1 MEDNT
6 KFYIFDKK
14 EIALVFAF
22 MLLVAAVAFV
32 LGVKFGLNYS
42 YDSSNLTASD
52 RQKIEL
58 LSIKEEQV
66 NDLLEKKEVRPKDE
80 HQTAAEMKAHSVK
93 NLKEEF
99 ERLDEVP
106 AQQEDLEEGNIE
118 KSLEAPVDE
127 TPQAEA
133 APQVETAPVQ
143 ESDPYKGKHTIRL
156 ASFRSLDDAKDFAG
170 GFKSRGYTT
179 IISDKNIPSKG
190 GLWYRVSLGTFDS
203 ASEAKKY
210 INDNQS
216 LFATQDFRISTFD

>member
-22 MLLVAAVAFV
+22 MLLVALVAFV
-32 LGVKFGLNYS
+32 LGVKFGLSYS
-42 YDSSNLTASD
+42 YDSSGLTSSD
-52 RQKIEL
+52 RQKIDL

-66 NDLLEKKEVRPKDE
+66 NKLLDKKEVLHKDVE
-80 HQTAAEMKAHSVK
+80 QSAEEIKAHSVK
-93 NLKEEF
+93 NLKDEF
-99 ERLDEVP
+99 ERLDETP
-106 AQQEDLEEGNIE
+106 AVESESAQTNIE
-118 KSLEAPVDE
+118 KSLE
-127 TPQAEA
+127 TT
-133 APQVETAPVQ
+133 APQVDVSRTEK
-143 ESDPYKGKHTIRL
+143 SDPYKGKHTIRL

-170 GFKSRGYTT
+170 GFKSRGYNT

-190 GLWYRVSLGTFDS
+190 GIWYRVSLGTFDS

-210 INDNQS
+210 IKDNQS